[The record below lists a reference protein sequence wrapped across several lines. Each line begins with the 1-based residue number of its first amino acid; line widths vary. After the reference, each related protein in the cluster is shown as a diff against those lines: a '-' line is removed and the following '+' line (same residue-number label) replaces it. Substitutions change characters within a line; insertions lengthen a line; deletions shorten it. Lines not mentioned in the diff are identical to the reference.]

1 MDKLV
6 ACDTREKPDCKRLR
20 KRLIKF
26 RDSLF
31 TFPDDPSVPF

>member
-6 ACDTREKPDCKRLR
+6 ACDTWEKPDCKRLR